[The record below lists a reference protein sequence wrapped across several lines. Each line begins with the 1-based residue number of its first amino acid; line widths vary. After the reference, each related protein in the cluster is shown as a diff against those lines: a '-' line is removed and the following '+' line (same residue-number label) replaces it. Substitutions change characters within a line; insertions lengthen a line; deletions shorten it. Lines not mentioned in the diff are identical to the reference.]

1 MVARMFTTVDTRAG
15 YIEVI
20 EAMVGLDPPLFV
32 FGGIAED
39 ALLDNKLS
47 RPHSDIDVMVLRDE
61 LGQRLRQCKAL
72 GFDGFE
78 VFYEPIPD
86 RPLVLGGHR
95 GGLNLELGILDRDGG
110 GRYFT
115 VADEA
120 GDLYNIYLPDDS
132 FAYPVTRIEGRP
144 IQTLSPLALY
154 QIRAGLDIT
163 RTFGG
168 LRPKDIAPQRR
179 LRTAFLADQAEEA
192 LRPRIERFGSARQR

>member
-1 MVARMFTTVDTRAG
+1 MFTAVDTRAG
-15 YIEVI
+15 YLEVI
-20 EAMVGLDPPLFV
+20 EAMAGLDPPLFV

-39 ALLDNKLS
+39 ALLYHELS
-47 RPHSDIDVMVLRDE
+47 RPHSDIDVMVLRGE
-61 LGQRLRQCKAL
+61 LGQRLRQCEAL

-78 VFYEPIPD
+78 VYYEPVPG

-95 GGLNLELGILDRDGG
+95 GSLNLELGILDKDGHNH
-110 GRYFT
+110 YFT

-120 GDLYNIYLPDDS
+120 GGLYNIYLPDGS
-132 FAYPVTRIEGRP
+132 FACPVTRIGGRP

-168 LRPKDIAPQRR
+168 LRTKDIAAQRR
-179 LRTAFLADQAEEA
+179 LKAAFLADRAEEA
-192 LRPRIERFGSARQR
+192 LRPRIERFGRAHR